1 MNPLDP
7 ELVRVSVRHI
17 YADTDLEFVG
27 RPEEVLSRLLL
38 VFNHLRLGS
47 PTVLALEHL
56 VEIIDAEQC
65 LTAEIDILTRSS
77 S

>member
-1 MNPLDP
+1 MPPGTP
-7 ELVRVSVRHI
+7 EK
-17 YADTDLEFVG
+17 
-27 RPEEVLSRLLL
+27 VLSHLLL
-38 VFNHLRLGS
+38 VFNHLRLAS

-65 LTAEIDILTRSS
+65 LSAEIDILTRSS

>member
-1 MNPLDP
+1 MPDP

-27 RPEEVLSRLLL
+27 APEQVLSRLLL
-38 VFNHLRLGS
+38 VFNHLRLAS

-56 VEIIDAEQC
+56 VEILDEEPSLSAD
-65 LTAEIDILTRSS
+65 IDILPRSAS
-77 S
+77 